1 MDKIH
6 ISGISCLAHL
16 GVTPAERE
24 NPQEILVNLVL
35 CLDLETAANT
45 DELDSTVDYVGI
57 VGKVKTTLQEKRFSL
72 LEFLAGQLCSSL
84 LTDKRIE
91 SVQVTVRKFPEA
103 LRQEVNYVEV
113 ELTRS
118 NLKPA
123 LDGKGDPTTAS
134 L

>member
-6 ISGISCLAHL
+6 ISGISCQAHL

-35 CLDLETAANT
+35 CLDLEAAADT

-57 VGKVKTTLQEKRFSL
+57 VGKLKTALQEKRFCL
-72 LEFLAGQLCSSL
+72 LESLAGQLCRSL
-84 LTDKRIE
+84 LSDNKIE

-103 LRQEVNYVEV
+103 LRQEVSYVEV

-118 NLKPA
+118 NL
-123 LDGKGDPTTAS
+123 
-134 L
+134 